1 MNSTQKQQYQKDLQ
15 SINTNGRGRAKAF
28 PKPNR
33 FNVATASRES
43 CKPLQIQSKAKIKS
57 NNFIK
62 HERRSKQCQNLLY
75 NH

>member
-43 CKPLQIQSKAKIKS
+43 CKPLQIQSKAQIKS
-57 NNFIK
+57 NQIIFNGG
-62 HERRSKQCQNLLY
+62 
-75 NH
+75 